1 METKYIK
8 TLNHI
13 KRCNEI
19 DGLDISEPPL
29 GLTAAQY
36 RASCRWL
43 KDNDYIYAAFVEGG
57 GIEDADLRDDGQAA
71 LDDYHNELME
81 RMKPIATDFEL
92 GNLGTLVLGDI
103 DDNIFCR
110 EPDSMEKIEALEG
123 ILRIASSK
131 VPGMEVRTFMIE
143 LLSNIDKASESS
155 SSADLCFDT
164 FVNLVKIY
172 TVLRYRFRDNE
183 HYCTFVYPALIEAMD
198 DIRTKPE
205 TILGKYKEKLSSIYK
220 RFFRNTEEIHSY
232 VDNMGPHFDEDK
244 VAERINNS
252 NIQEENNNMH
262 SDEEHQALLNKIQEL
277 EAENKRLKEENAEL
291 GHQIEKSTD
300 ETEEDRTFLYDEVK
314 KNMYTGKIRACII
327 LGLLNELL
335 NGNIT
340 DKAKAAILTMNV
352 AGYGSWGALEKFI
365 NNMPVFHKK
374 EFLNICREVNCMLDC
389 LGVKFRLKYSGY
401 GKDAITTPTG
411 NWDEYKNKYSRNE
424 KTLPKERLVSV
435 NNLKKM

>member
-110 EPDSMEKIEALEG
+110 EPDSMEKIEVLEG

-183 HYCTFVYPALIEAMD
+183 HYCTFVYPALI
-198 DIRTKPE
+198 
-205 TILGKYKEKLSSIYK
+205 
-220 RFFRNTEEIHSY
+220 
-232 VDNMGPHFDEDK
+232 
-244 VAERINNS
+244 
-252 NIQEENNNMH
+252 
-262 SDEEHQALLNKIQEL
+262 
-277 EAENKRLKEENAEL
+277 
-291 GHQIEKSTD
+291 
-300 ETEEDRTFLYDEVK
+300 
-314 KNMYTGKIRACII
+314 
-327 LGLLNELL
+327 
-335 NGNIT
+335 
-340 DKAKAAILTMNV
+340 
-352 AGYGSWGALEKFI
+352 
-365 NNMPVFHKK
+365 
-374 EFLNICREVNCMLDC
+374 
-389 LGVKFRLKYSGY
+389 
-401 GKDAITTPTG
+401 
-411 NWDEYKNKYSRNE
+411 
-424 KTLPKERLVSV
+424 
-435 NNLKKM
+435 